1 MSLPSHIPQCKA
13 LYDFK
18 MNKEDDEGCLSF
30 SKVIYYTI
38 IQFNCYITYFLYWFM
53 VLYARKILTKP
64 CFIFVI
70 TYLKKSFLGTVLKKL
85 ILKQL
90 RNKA

>member
-30 SKVIYYTI
+30 SKVIYYKI
-38 IQFNCYITYFLYWFM
+38 IQLLQYLFF
-53 VLYARKILTKP
+53 VLVHYMFTK
-64 CFIFVI
+64 
-70 TYLKKSFLGTVLKKL
+70 L
-85 ILKQL
+85 
-90 RNKA
+90 